1 MNTGPVDYSRVTDE
15 AELALEKYCNIKKL
29 IQLITGMTSEI
40 NNVIA
45 RSRAQG
51 KNLIESK
58 GRVTFNVFVL

>member
-40 NNVIA
+40 KT
-45 RSRAQG
+45 S
-51 KNLIESK
+51 
-58 GRVTFNVFVL
+58 